1 MAEEIEIIIG
11 ADTTNLNA
19 ELTKSQNLLK
29 QFEAALKKSTNAGE
43 INYLTGQVDKL
54 KQSIASLSQAQVKS
68 VQGSTQAAQSIQNL
82 SRVVQDAPFGFIGI
96 ANNINPLVES
106 FGRLKSET
114 GSTGGAIKALVGGLS
129 GAAGLGLAFGAV
141 TSAITFAQIGFQA
154 WNSNSKE
161 ARDNFDIFK
170 KDLEAL
176 KRELNAV
183 TDSLKKFIQETQQ
196 AVKLSDINIV
206 ARFEDKTEQS
216 VLQRQSKFIS
226 LAYEL
231 EEANKARNK
240 SYQNYVDVVAQSF
253 ATQEDANKAQQAALD
268 IYNEAIKTENDL
280 IAAKELQAATNRAAT
295 IEDARAAEQKRK
307 DDAKRLADLDSISKT
322 LAKLREDTRDQI
334 SLGVTF
340 NVSTLQEQAKLV
352 QAAITKLIT
361 VFNVDPK
368 NAIILKLKADLFELN
383 MQIKRENLV
392 LPVTLKLENQKVKPL
407 DDATLKKALKIPSLE
422 NIRVA
427 TGLADLFSGLPPE
440 FFKPFNEKTL
450 KGISDQFN
458 STFETIAE
466 DVAILFGQTLGDA
479 LTGQGNIGN
488 FFQGIYKSLGAN
500 LEELGKY
507 LVKTAIE
514 IEFIQKTLFTNPFL
528 AIAGGI
534 ALIAIGRAISNS
546 MNRNAFAVGTRNAP
560 GGMAL
565 VGERGPELINL
576 PRGSQVIPAAQ
587 TSNIMGGMPAAVEIY
602 GILRGQDIYFSN
614 KKYSATYARTT

>member
-1 MAEEIEIIIG
+1 MAEEIEIIV
-11 ADTTNLNA
+11 TTSGFDKVSTGLKNTTDALKTTAAEATKTGNALKSNLNA
-19 ELTKSQNLLK
+19 GANS
-29 QFEAALKKSTNAGE
+29 AG
-43 INYLTGQVDKL
+43 
-54 KQSIASLSQAQVKS
+54 
-68 VQGSTQAAQSIQNL
+68 QSIQNL
-82 SRVVQDAPFGFIGI
+82 SRVVQDAPYGFIGI

-106 FGRLKSET
+106 FGRLKAET

-183 TDSLKKFIQETQQ
+183 TDSLKKFIEETEQ
-196 AVKLSDINIV
+196 ANKLSDINIV
-206 ARFEDKTEQS
+206 ARFEDKTEQG

-226 LAYEL
+226 LAYQL

-240 SYQNYVDVVAQSF
+240 SYENYVDVVSQSF
-253 ATQEDANKAQQAALD
+253 ATQEDATKAQQAALD
-268 IYNEAIKTENDL
+268 VYNQAIKTENDL

-295 IEDARAAEQKRK
+295 IEDARAAEQRRK

-392 LPVTLKLENQKVKPL
+392 LPVTLKLENQKIKPL
-407 DDATLKKALKIPSLE
+407 DDATLKKVLNIPSIESVLLGSDLA
-422 NIRVA
+422 NI
-427 TGLADLFSGLPPE
+427 FSFLPLG
-440 FFKPFNEKTL
+440 FFKPL
-450 KGISDQFN
+450 KKESLSQVTSSLKKALESSISVIGIGIG
-458 STFETIAE
+458 EGLAA
-466 DVAILFGQTLGDA
+466 AITGTANFGS
-479 LTGQGNIGN
+479 I
-488 FFQGIYKSLGAN
+488 FQGIFNQLGGVVSA
-500 LEELGKY
+500 LG
-507 LVKTAIE
+507 E
-514 IEFIQKTLFTNPFL
+514 Q
-528 AIAGGI
+528 
-534 ALIAIGRAISNS
+534 LIAIGAAALVAQQALAQIFANPFAAIAAGVALVALGSLIKSVTSNQ
-546 MNRNAFAVGTRNAP
+546 NRFAVGTRNAP
-560 GGMAL
+560 GGLAL
-565 VGERGPELINL
+565 VGERGPEMINL
-576 PRGSQVIPAAQ
+576 PSGSQVIPAAQ
-587 TSNIMGGMPAAVEIY
+587 TSNMLGGMPAAVEIY

>member
-1 MAEEIEIIIG
+1 MAEEIEIIVTATG
-11 ADTTNLNA
+11 FDKVSSGLKNTTDALKTTAAEATKTGNALKSNLNA
-19 ELTKSQNLLK
+19 GANS
-29 QFEAALKKSTNAGE
+29 AG
-43 INYLTGQVDKL
+43 
-54 KQSIASLSQAQVKS
+54 QSIR
-68 VQGSTQAAQSIQNL
+68 NL
-82 SRVVQDAPFGFIGI
+82 SRVVQDAPYGFIGI

-106 FGRLKSET
+106 FGRLKAET

-161 ARDNFDIFK
+161 ARDNFDLFK

-176 KRELNAV
+176 KRELYAV
-183 TDSLKKFIQETQQ
+183 TDSLTKFIEETQQ
-196 AVKLSDINIV
+196 ALKLSDINIV
-206 ARFEDKTEQS
+206 ARFEDKTEQN

-226 LAYEL
+226 ISYDLQ
-231 EEANKARNK
+231 EATDAVAK
-240 SYQNYVDVVAQSF
+240 SWQNYLDVVAQSF
-253 ATQEDANKAQQAALD
+253 KTEEDATKAQQAAID
-268 IYNEAIKTENDL
+268 VYNQALKKQDEL
-280 IAAKELQAATNRAAT
+280 INARELQAATNRAAT

-340 NVSTLQEQAKLV
+340 NVSTLQDQAKLV

-392 LPVTLKLENQKVKPL
+392 LPVSLKLENQKVKPL
-407 DDATLKKALKIPSLE
+407 EDAKLKVGLE
-422 NIRVA
+422 LPD
-427 TGLADLFSGLPPE
+427 LASVREGAKLAELFSGLPPE
-440 FFKPFNEKTL
+440 FFKPFNKKTL
-450 KGISDQFN
+450 QGISDQFS

-587 TSNIMGGMPAAVEIY
+587 TSNMMGGMPAAVEIY